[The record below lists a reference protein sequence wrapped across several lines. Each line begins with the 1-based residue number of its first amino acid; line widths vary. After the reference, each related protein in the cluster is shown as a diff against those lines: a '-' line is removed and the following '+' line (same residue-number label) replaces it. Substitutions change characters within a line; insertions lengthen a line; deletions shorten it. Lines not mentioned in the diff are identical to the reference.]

1 MDETVCLSCLKAF
14 ACRDKPL
21 QHLRWGSVRS
31 FDHLEALYEPMDKL
45 EVQRLDA
52 EAVAHKKRAVASKV
66 PARPCVQTYGPQL
79 MPAEYIAERSRLL
92 AYSCC
97 VF

>member
-1 MDETVCLSCLKAF
+1 MPTKVCLSCLKAF
-14 ACRDKPL
+14 ASRDKL
-21 QHLRWGSVRS
+21 LHHLRWGSVRC

-79 MPAEYIAERSRLL
+79 MPAAYIVARSRLR
-92 AYSCC
+92 A
-97 VF
+97 